1 MTRISKQQE
10 RRHRCPKKRKKA
22 MPKKTGKLPEQGPKV
37 HVNALEEHKIYAFI
51 PKIKARKT
59 L

>member
-10 RRHRCPKKRKKA
+10 RRHVSPKKRKKIIT
-22 MPKKTGKLPEQGPKV
+22 KKTGKLPEKGPKL
-37 HVNALEEHKIYAFI
+37 HVNALQEQEVYAFI
-51 PKIKARKT
+51 PKIKTKKF